1 MSGRGLTVLILSL
14 MLTACGFRLQGDLVL
29 PQAVRVIEL
38 QAVDRQ
44 SEFAHALARQLRS
57 AGVEVRWGGT
67 RSRVSGAGASASATS
82 GSATSGVGTAT
93 SGAVALLH
101 IEADD
106 FLERVASISAR
117 NLPREYELTY
127 RVRYS
132 YRLNSRAQGKTDPEI
147 LDEELSL
154 SREFSFDERVAL
166 AKQREREQLR
176 TTLANELAGMV
187 LQRLASVR

>member
-57 AGVEVRWGGT
+57 AGVEVRWGSAS
-67 RSRVSGAGASASATS
+67 SRVSA
-82 GSATSGVGTAT
+82 GTAT

-132 YRLNSRAQGKTDPEI
+132 YRLDSRAQGKTDPEI

>member
-14 MLTACGFRLQGDLVL
+14 MLTACGFRFQGDLVL

-67 RSRVSGAGASASATS
+67 RSRVSGAGAS